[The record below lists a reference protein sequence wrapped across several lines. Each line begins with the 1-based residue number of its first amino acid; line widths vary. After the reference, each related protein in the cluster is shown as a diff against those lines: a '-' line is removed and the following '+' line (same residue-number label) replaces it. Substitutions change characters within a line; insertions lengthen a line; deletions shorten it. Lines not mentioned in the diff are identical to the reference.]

1 MIVKETAI
9 AGCLEITPNIFRDN
23 RGSFVKTF
31 HCGIAA
37 EHGLVTS
44 FAEEFY
50 SWSKLG
56 VLRGLHF
63 QTPPSDHI
71 KVVTCLSGEV
81 FDAVVD
87 LRVGSPTFGRHA
99 LFSLRSADAT
109 MLYIP
114 SGLAHGFLSV
124 SDEALVYYQVTSV
137 HDPACDQGIH
147 WNSVG
152 IPWPLA
158 DPVVSARDA
167 SFPTLEEFNSPFTFR
182 EHTNE

>member
-1 MIVKETAI
+1 MTPMIVRETTI
-9 AGCLEITPNIFRDN
+9 AGCLEIIPHIFRDN

-31 HCGIAA
+31 HNGFAA
-37 EHGLVTS
+37 EHGMVTS

-50 SWSKLG
+50 SWSKRG

-63 QTPPSDHI
+63 QKPPSDHT

-87 LRVGSPTFGRHA
+87 LRVGSPTFGHHA
-99 LFSLRSADAT
+99 FFTLRASDAT

-124 SDEALVYYQVTSV
+124 SEEALMYYQVTSV
-137 HDPACDQGIH
+137 YDSACDQGIH
-147 WNSVG
+147 WNSAG
-152 IPWPLA
+152 IPWPETA
-158 DPVVSARDA
+158 PVVSARDA
-167 SFPTLEEFNSPFTFR
+167 AFPSLNEFYSPFTFQ
-182 EHTNE
+182 E